1 MKFKYNY
8 LLNTLAYKNGEYW
21 NEIPESRQF
30 QGHFGS
36 QGFMLEN
43 GWVSFTLYE
52 KKIRAFYKD
61 QETPTWITY
70 YRKDL
75 SKECPIIFS
84 FTAKDEVE
92 KINGKWT
99 KKGSKG

>member
-1 MKFKYNY
+1 MLKFRYHY
-8 LLNTLAYKNGEYW
+8 LLNTLAYQQGEYW

-61 QETPTWITY
+61 QEAPTWITY

-75 SKECPIIFS
+75 PRQNEVIFT

-92 KINGKWT
+92 KINGKWR
-99 KKGSKG
+99 SKHA

>member
-8 LLNTLAYKNGEYW
+8 LHNTLAYQNEEYW
-21 NEIPESRQF
+21 NEITEDRQF

-43 GWVSFTLYE
+43 GWISFTIYE
-52 KKIRAFYKD
+52 TKIRTFYK
-61 QETPTWITY
+61 EVESPTWFTY

-75 SKECPIIFS
+75 SRECPIIFT
-84 FTAKDEVE
+84 FTAQDEVE
-92 KINGKWT
+92 KINGKWR
-99 KKGSKG
+99 SKHA